1 MYYFNVLSINKR
13 EVLNSFLNFKV
24 TIVEI
29 IVEKK
34 TTDSKHIYNTN
45 LGINSI
51 LVKKNQYFV
60 LSGFIIE
67 ITRIRFLAS

>member
-51 LVKKNQYFV
+51 FVKKNQYFV
-60 LSGFIIE
+60 LNGFIIE
-67 ITRIRFLAS
+67 IKRIRFLAS

>member
-51 LVKKNQYFV
+51 LVKKN
-60 LSGFIIE
+60 
-67 ITRIRFLAS
+67 

>member
-34 TTDSKHIYNTN
+34 PTDSKHIYNTN

-51 LVKKNQYFV
+51 FVKKNQYFV
-60 LSGFIIE
+60 LNGFIIE

>member
-51 LVKKNQYFV
+51 FVKKNQYFV
-60 LSGFIIE
+60 LNGFIIE

>member
-45 LGINSI
+45 LDINSI

-60 LSGFIIE
+60 LNGFIIE

>member
-34 TTDSKHIYNTN
+34 DYR
-45 LGINSI
+45 
-51 LVKKNQYFV
+51 Q
-60 LSGFIIE
+60 
-67 ITRIRFLAS
+67 